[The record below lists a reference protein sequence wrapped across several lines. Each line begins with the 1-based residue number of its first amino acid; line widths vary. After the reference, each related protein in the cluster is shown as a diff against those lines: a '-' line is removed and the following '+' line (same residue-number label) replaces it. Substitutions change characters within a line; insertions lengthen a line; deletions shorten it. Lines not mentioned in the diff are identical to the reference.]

1 MAFCEENDPLRIM
14 TPSPPPLVAPEQPLS
29 SSLRPD
35 AVHPRPFLFLDASPF
50 SGVDSQFW
58 GGLIDR
64 GWAADGGQGRGKDL
78 IFLQLLKNVGRSLSL
93 DPL

>member
-1 MAFCEENDPLRIM
+1 M
-14 TPSPPPLVAPEQPLS
+14 
-29 SSLRPD
+29 LRP
-35 AVHPRPFLFLDASPF
+35 F
-50 SGVDSQFW
+50 SDVDSQFW